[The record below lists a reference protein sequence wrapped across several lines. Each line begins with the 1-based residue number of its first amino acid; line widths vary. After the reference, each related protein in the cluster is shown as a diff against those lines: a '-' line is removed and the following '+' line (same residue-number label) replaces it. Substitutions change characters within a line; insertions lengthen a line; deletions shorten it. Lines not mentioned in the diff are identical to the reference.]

1 MQKNALYPS
10 MKTLTQIFESFRFA
24 WRALKSNLLRTILSL
39 LGVTIGIFAIITV
52 LTLVDSLEKNI
63 KDSLNFLGTGVI
75 YVDKWPFVAD
85 NSGEYKWWEF
95 WRRPNASYHEYQFL
109 QANLKHDTGI
119 TIFAA
124 RGNMVIK
131 RGSSSIGQAR
141 LVGGALGYNTLFQ
154 IDITQGRF
162 ASAEEISSGKS
173 IAVIGSEIANA
184 LFPFGEDPVGKEI
197 KIKNLKYV
205 VIGVIKKEGQSFMGT
220 PSNDY
225 AVMIPYQ
232 SFRKLYQTGTG
243 HWNETTSRIGVK
255 GFESDIGL
263 VELENEIRGL
273 MRVRRGLRPTEKDN
287 FAMNR
292 PEAIANVISGVFDV
306 VGLAG
311 WIIGGFSI
319 LVGGFGIAN
328 IMFVSVKERT
338 SIIGLQKSL
347 GAKNYFVLFQFLFEA
362 VFLSMI
368 GGLAGLFLVY
378 LITFIPLG
386 DLVVTLTI
394 KNIVLGLGVSSVI
407 GLVSGIIPAAM
418 AARLDPVIAI
428 RAT

>member
-1 MQKNALYPS
+1 
-10 MKTLTQIFESFRFA
+10 MKTLSQIFESFRFA
-24 WRALKSNLLRTILSL
+24 WTALRSNLLRTILSL

-75 YVDKWPFVAD
+75 YIEKMPFVAD
-85 NSGEYKWWEF
+85 NDGVYKWWEF
-95 WRRPNASYHEYQFL
+95 FRRPNASYNEYQFL
-109 QANLKHDTGI
+109 QENLNHANGI
-119 TIFAA
+119 SIFAI

-131 RGSSSIGQAR
+131 RDNNSIGQTR
-141 LVGGALGYNTLFQ
+141 LVGGGLGYSTLFEMN
-154 IDITQGRF
+154 IEHGRF
-162 ASAEEISSGKS
+162 PSPEEIRSGKS
-173 IAVIGSEIANA
+173 IAIIGHEIAKA
-184 LFPFGEDPVGKEI
+184 LFPNGENAIGKQIKVKNRKYMVVGV
-197 KIKNLKYV
+197 L
-205 VIGVIKKEGQSFMGT
+205 KKEGQSFMGT

-225 AVMIPYQ
+225 NAIIPYQ

-243 HWNETTSRIGVK
+243 VWNETTSRIGVK
-255 GFESDIGL
+255 GFDTDIGL

-287 FAMNR
+287 FALNR
-292 PEAIANVISGVFDV
+292 PEAIANMISGVFDV
-306 VGLAG
+306 LSLAG

-362 VFLSMI
+362 IFLSLI
-368 GGLAGLFLVY
+368 GGLAGLILVY
-378 LITFIPLG
+378 FITFVPLG

-394 KNIVLGLGVSSVI
+394 ENIVLGLGVSSVI
-407 GLVSGIIPAAM
+407 GLVSGIVPAAM

>member
-1 MQKNALYPS
+1 

-24 WRALKSNLLRTILSL
+24 WRALRSNLLRTVLSL

-63 KDSLNFLGTGVI
+63 KDSLSFLGTGVI
-75 YVDKWPFVAD
+75 YIEKWPFVAD

-95 WRRPNASYHEYQFL
+95 WRRPNASYNEFQFL
-109 QANLKHDTGI
+109 EANLKNENGI
-119 TIFAA
+119 SIFAI
-124 RGNMVIK
+124 RGNQMIK
-131 RGSSSIGQAR
+131 RGNNSIGQVR
-141 LVGGALGYNTLFQ
+141 LVGGALGYSTIFEVNVEH
-154 IDITQGRF
+154 GRF
-162 ASAEEISSGKS
+162 PAPEEISSGKS
-173 IAVIGSEIANA
+173 IAIIGYEIANA
-184 LFPFGEDPVGKEI
+184 LFPNGENPIGKEI
-197 KIKNLKYV
+197 KIKNLKYI

-225 AVMIPYQ
+225 ATIIPYQ

-243 HWNETTSRIGVK
+243 MWNETASRIGVK
-255 GFESDIGL
+255 GFETDIGL

-273 MRVRRGLRPTEKDN
+273 LRVRRGLRPTEKDN
-287 FAMNR
+287 FALNR
-292 PEAIANVISGVFDV
+292 PEAIANVISEVFDV

-347 GAKNYFVLFQFLFEA
+347 GAKNYFILFQFLFEA
-362 VFLSMI
+362 IFLSLI
-368 GGLAGLFLVY
+368 GGLAGLILVY
-378 LITFIPLG
+378 FITFIPLG

-407 GLVSGIIPAAM
+407 GLVSGIVPAAM

>member
-1 MQKNALYPS
+1 

-75 YVDKWPFVAD
+75 YIEKWPFVAD
-85 NSGEYKWWEF
+85 NNGEYHWWEF
-95 WRRPNASYHEYQFL
+95 WRRPNASYQEYQFL
-109 QANLKHDTGI
+109 QENLKNDNGI
-119 TIFAA
+119 SIFAI

-131 RGSSSIGQAR
+131 RNNNSIGQAR
-141 LVGGALGYNTLFQ
+141 LVGGALGYTTLFQ
-154 IDITQGRF
+154 LDLVQGRF
-162 ASAEEISSGKS
+162 PSPEEITSGKS
-173 IAVIGSEIANA
+173 IAIIGHEIANA
-184 LFPFGEDPVGKEI
+184 LFPNGEDAIGKAV
-197 KIKNLKYV
+197 KIKNLKYIV
-205 VIGVIKKEGQSFMGT
+205 VGVIKKEGQSFMGT

-225 AVMIPYQ
+225 AVIIPYN
-232 SFRKLYQTGTG
+232 SFRRLYQTGTG
-243 HWNETTSRIGVK
+243 LWNETTSRIGVK
-255 GFESDIGL
+255 GFETDVGL

-273 MRVRRGLRPTEKDN
+273 LRVRRGLRPTEKDN
-287 FAMNR
+287 FALNR

-306 VGLAG
+306 VGVAG

-362 VFLSMI
+362 IFLSLI

-386 DLVVTLTI
+386 TLVVTLTI
-394 KNIVLGLGVSSVI
+394 KNIVLGLGVSSAI
-407 GLVSGIIPAAM
+407 GLISGIVPALM